1 LQCGSARDVL
11 LGHDGDDTLNGQSGH
26 DTLGAGDGR
35 DRINPH
41 DNSVVINELF
51 MLPDELFDAIDQLRT
66 L

>member
-1 LQCGSARDVL
+1 ME
-11 LGHDGDDTLNGQSGH
+11 
-26 DTLGAGDGR
+26 GAGDGR

-51 MLPDELFDAIDQLRT
+51 MLPGELFDAIDQLRT